1 MPPVCRGSSRSPS
14 YLDRAA
20 PLTGEPAARTLQLRP
35 GAAAMQHNGHNGNG
49 HSSSSAPRPEPSAQD
64 LAIFEKRLA
73 GHSINAIA
81 RELNLP
87 AQEVDAAIDRAL
99 RPIDEPFRLQT
110 IGLELERFDRL
121 CYVFYAKALNG
132 DAASAAIVLKCSER
146 RSAILGL
153 DVPAGSRRD
162 PVVMQIDQTPQ
173 PTSTERIMA
182 ALNRIAAER
191 DDKEP
196 DEQN

>member
-1 MPPVCRGSSRSPS
+1 
-14 YLDRAA
+14 
-20 PLTGEPAARTLQLRP
+20 
-35 GAAAMQHNGHNGNG
+35 MQPNRHNGHGNGNG
-49 HSSSSAPRPEPSAQD
+49 STEPRPEPSAQD

-87 AQEVDAAIDRAL
+87 AQEIDAAIDRAL
-99 RPIDEPFRLQT
+99 HPIDEPFRLQT

-153 DVPAGSRRD
+153 DVPAGIRRD
-162 PVVMQIDQTPQ
+162 PVMLQVEQAPQIS
-173 PTSTERIMA
+173 STERIRE
-182 ALNRIAAER
+182 ALDRIAAEGK
-191 DDKEP
+191 DKEP
-196 DEQN
+196 GDPD